1 MNIIAKLDEW
11 YKEWRGH
18 SHINDINQQIFDSA
32 DCQDFARLCVENA
45 LSERQETTEAEPH
58 GSKVHIADVSNCDA
72 IFEQDAKLTQEE
84 IEEDCRN
91 IPN

>member
-1 MNIIAKLDEW
+1 MDDKIKGHIQLLIENVGLNATRHKDQERAMKEAKEVMEVIV
-11 YKEWRGH
+11 KNC
-18 SHINDINQQIFDSA
+18 SI
-32 DCQDFARLCVENA
+32 
-45 LSERQETTEAEPH
+45 P
-58 GSKVHIADVSNCDA
+58 DVSNCDA

>member
-1 MNIIAKLDEW
+1 MQLNIK
-11 YKEWRGH
+11 
-18 SHINDINQQIFDSA
+18 DSLSKVKIYG
-32 DCQDFARLCVENA
+32 RY
-45 LSERQETTEAEPH
+45 LSEFLLPDQVDILAKSLQKDIEQKLTLT
-58 GSKVHIADVSNCDA
+58 DVSNCDA